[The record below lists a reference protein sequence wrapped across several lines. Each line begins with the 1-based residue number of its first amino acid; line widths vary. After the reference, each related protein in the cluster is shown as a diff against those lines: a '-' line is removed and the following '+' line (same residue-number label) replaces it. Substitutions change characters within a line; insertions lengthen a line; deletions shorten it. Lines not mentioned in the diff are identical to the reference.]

1 MMNWNY
7 AKLRGRIKEIFGTQ
21 EAFAK
26 AIGISSVSLSQ
37 RLNNVLEFTQEEIFN
52 SCEVLNIPLT
62 DMMSYFF
69 TKIV

>member
-1 MMNWNY
+1 MNWNY
-7 AKLRGRIKEIFGTQ
+7 AKLRGRIREIFGTQ

>member
-1 MMNWNY
+1 MNWNY

-69 TKIV
+69 AKIV

>member
-1 MMNWNY
+1 MNWTY
-7 AKLRGRIKEIFGTQ
+7 AKLRGRIKEVFGTQ

>member
-1 MMNWNY
+1 MNWNY

-37 RLNNVLEFTQEEIFN
+37 RLNNMLEFTQEEIFN

>member
-1 MMNWNY
+1 MNWNY

-21 EAFAK
+21 EAYAK

-52 SCEVLNIPLT
+52 SCEALNIPLT

>member
-1 MMNWNY
+1 MKWNY

-37 RLNNVLEFTQEEIFN
+37 RLNNALEFTQEEIFN
-52 SCEVLNIPLT
+52 SCEALNIPLN

>member
-1 MMNWNY
+1 MNWNY

-69 TKIV
+69 TKTV

>member
-1 MMNWNY
+1 MNWNY

-26 AIGISSVSLSQ
+26 AIGIISVSLSQ
-37 RLNNVLEFTQEEIFN
+37 RLNNVLEFTQEEILN
-52 SCEVLNIPLT
+52 SCEVLKIPLT

>member
-1 MMNWNY
+1 MNWNY
-7 AKLRGRIKEIFGTQ
+7 AKLRGRIKEVFGTQ

-37 RLNNVLEFTQEEIFN
+37 RLNNMLEFTQEEIFN
-52 SCEVLNIPLT
+52 SCEVLSIPLT

-69 TKIV
+69 TRIV

>member
-1 MMNWNY
+1 MNWNY

-26 AIGISSVSLSQ
+26 AIGISSVSLSK

>member
-1 MMNWNY
+1 MNWNY

>member
-1 MMNWNY
+1 MKWNY

>member
-1 MMNWNY
+1 MNWNY

-37 RLNNVLEFTQEEIFN
+37 RLNNVLEFTQEEMFN

>member
-1 MMNWNY
+1 MNWNY

-52 SCEVLNIPLT
+52 SCEVLKIPLT

>member
-1 MMNWNY
+1 MKWNY

-37 RLNNVLEFTQEEIFN
+37 RLNNVLEFTQEEIFI

>member
-1 MMNWNY
+1 MNWNY

-37 RLNNVLEFTQEEIFN
+37 RLNNALEFTQEEIFN

>member
-1 MMNWNY
+1 MNWNY

-26 AIGISSVSLSQ
+26 AIGISSASLSQ

-52 SCEVLNIPLT
+52 SCEVLKIPLT

>member
-1 MMNWNY
+1 MNWNY
-7 AKLRGRIKEIFGTQ
+7 SKLRGRIKEIFGTQ

>member
-1 MMNWNY
+1 MNWNF

>member
-1 MMNWNY
+1 MKWNY

-37 RLNNVLEFTQEEIFN
+37 RLNNALEFTQEEIFN
-52 SCEVLNIPLT
+52 SCEVLKIPLT

>member
-1 MMNWNY
+1 MNWNY

-52 SCEVLNIPLT
+52 SCEALNIPLT

>member
-1 MMNWNY
+1 MNWNY
-7 AKLRGRIKEIFGTQ
+7 AKLRGRIKEVFGTQ

>member
-1 MMNWNY
+1 MKWNY

-62 DMMSYFF
+62 EMMSYFF

>member
-1 MMNWNY
+1 MNWNY

-52 SCEVLNIPLT
+52 SCEVLNIPFT

>member
-1 MMNWNY
+1 MKWNY

-37 RLNNVLEFTQEEIFN
+37 RLNNALEFTQEEIFN
-52 SCEVLNIPLT
+52 SCAALNIPLN

>member
-1 MMNWNY
+1 MKWNY

-52 SCEVLNIPLT
+52 SCEVLKIPLT